1 MFSNGGESRR
11 NSRVGNGAVSSIQLI
26 NDVVATIK
34 KKSDAMHLMSGDD
47 RNNAELEHELSKGLL

>member
-1 MFSNGGESRR
+1 M
-11 NSRVGNGAVSSIQLI
+11 GNGAVSSIQLI